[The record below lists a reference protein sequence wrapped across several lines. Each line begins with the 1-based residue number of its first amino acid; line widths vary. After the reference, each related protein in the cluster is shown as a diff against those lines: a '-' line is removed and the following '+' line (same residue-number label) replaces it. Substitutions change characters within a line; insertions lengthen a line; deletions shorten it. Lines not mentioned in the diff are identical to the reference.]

1 MVQYDRCARASCS
14 ILPIAKWRWQTRP
27 WCWFGW
33 SPAGLFWR
41 LPETARGQ
49 PARSSLYR
57 RENVRCGTIQQI
69 GQVEDCLDALCRR
82 GCLDR
87 ISDVCRLGG
96 SSNTDQAWEDDNP
109 GFFQLGKP
117 QALSQSLLDVCNI
130 GSFTMVFLNGVGENN
145 HIVSHSVCHLDHFF
159 IFNNLINSIR
169 LTVWQ
174 GLVPINTVNQK
185 FISCQICAA
194 LVSVAVKLFA
204 SEIAWTGWGRVCVV
218 GPALPAV
225 WLLRADH
232 SQKLPDREELS
243 LVHCICYYATSLA

>member
-1 MVQYDRCARASCS
+1 
-14 ILPIAKWRWQTRP
+14 
-27 WCWFGW
+27 
-33 SPAGLFWR
+33 
-41 LPETARGQ
+41 
-49 PARSSLYR
+49 
-57 RENVRCGTIQQI
+57 
-69 GQVEDCLDALCRR
+69 VEDCLDALCRR

-169 LTVWQ
+169 LTV
-174 GLVPINTVNQK
+174 
-185 FISCQICAA
+185 
-194 LVSVAVKLFA
+194 
-204 SEIAWTGWGRVCVV
+204 
-218 GPALPAV
+218 
-225 WLLRADH
+225 
-232 SQKLPDREELS
+232 
-243 LVHCICYYATSLA
+243 